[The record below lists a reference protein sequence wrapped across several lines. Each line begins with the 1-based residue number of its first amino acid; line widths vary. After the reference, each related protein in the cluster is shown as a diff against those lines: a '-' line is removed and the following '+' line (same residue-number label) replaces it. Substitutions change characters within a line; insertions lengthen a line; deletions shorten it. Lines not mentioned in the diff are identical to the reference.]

1 MGQFKK
7 DVTIFVVQ
15 SYMDLVYA
23 AEYLRKMRNGVICY
37 FMVIRDSSKNMCKC
51 AE

>member
-1 MGQFKK
+1 MGQFKG

-37 FMVIRDSSKNMCKC
+37 SMVIRDPSKNMCKC